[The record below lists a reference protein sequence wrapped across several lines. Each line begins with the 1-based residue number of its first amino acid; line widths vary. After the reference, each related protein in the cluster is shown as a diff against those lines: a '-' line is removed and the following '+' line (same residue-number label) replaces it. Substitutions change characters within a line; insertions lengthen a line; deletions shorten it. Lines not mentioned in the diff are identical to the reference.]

1 MSPWAPLKWTGNF
14 TFAFLVIGS
23 GPISGNQL
31 EKKKKNGLSGFC
43 KMVEQMGQMVGKA
56 QEFWI
61 PFPCPDC

>member
-31 EKKKKNGLSGFC
+31 EKKKK
-43 KMVEQMGQMVGKA
+43 K
-56 QEFWI
+56 WI
-61 PFPCPDC
+61 KWLLQDG